1 MKKKIACRRKSLNL
15 DEISL
20 YPKGKHIGHV
30 ATIMEKKLRHRG
42 VKFIKSNKSL
52 ISKKNGDINLTIQE
66 AKLYPDLIFI
76 VTELDDMLNF
86 FTEKITDKKNNHYVS
101 QVFIYFSVEN
111 VISDHQYV
119 HGNDINLLINR
130 INNLSLYGEK
140 TFDGKNVISV
150 EMPTEI
156 NSDLWNNPEK
166 YLPKIWEEVK
176 KMKFVKKN
184 ERYISYKIFNIPK
197 TLSVPLLNFEDSKRK
212 LLNHIKTNYQN
223 KIETPGLG
231 VITRKKF
238 IESTNNLIKKYE

>member
-1 MKKKIACRRKSLNL
+1 MISYVRKKCYGFAIELEKVPANFQEVLKEHLRKYNIHAIES
-15 DEISL
+15 
-20 YPKGKHIGHV
+20 
-30 ATIMEKKLRHRG
+30 
-42 VKFIKSNKSL
+42 
-52 ISKKNGDINLTIQE
+52 
-66 AKLYPDLIFI
+66 
-76 VTELDDMLNF
+76 
-86 FTEKITDKKNNHYVS
+86 
-101 QVFIYFSVEN
+101 
-111 VISDHQYV
+111 
-119 HGNDINLLINR
+119 
-130 INNLSLYGEK
+130 
-140 TFDGKNVISV
+140 

-156 NSDLWNNPEK
+156 NSDLWNNTEK

-176 KMKFVKKN
+176 KMKFIKKN